1 MNRIRQSFRRKKE
14 QTLPEASRPHQWQK
28 DEEAVRGG
36 QCSFPVKY
44 LGCVEVDES
53 RGMHVCEDAVKRL
66 RNMGKKKIRAVL
78 WVSAD
83 ALRVVDESTKDLILD
98 QTIEKVSFCAP
109 DRNYDRAFSYI
120 CRDGTTRRWL
130 CHSFMSIKDS
140 GERLSHAVGCAFA
153 ACLERKQK
161 REKECGVTATFDNG
175 RTSFVRDGS
184 FRVLSATD
192 QAQREETLRQLEEQ
206 KRAGLTNAM
215 PAARGSNL
223 PLGKENVVEQHQM
236 EDEPQQRQQGD
247 DPAAS
252 TVDNAGLPGHA
263 IPRRHA
269 PIDELV
275 RQGSFRGFPAL
286 LQKSSPFKRNL
297 SVRLNELPSTLQRR
311 TDFHLLNKVPEVET
325 PGRTQDQVNNGD
337 GEMPGDSINA
347 LCSQISMAFSPEDPF
362 LGVPMSRPAFEPT
375 DLRNDVATPFTDSGA
390 ASRGV
395 LHTGHRRTQS
405 EAERWLDQVSKST
418 QGPVPFH
425 SASTSPNAV
434 FLPHPPRFSYQQASV
449 VTTGAQNG
457 MTQAAPAV
465 SSAIGPPASH
475 AAARPFSTAAPKA
488 TRNVQLSALS
498 LPFAGGRKGATPL
511 ANGTPST
518 SDAKFEAQWASLENR
533 HRHAIA
539 PPSPRATPSPTN
551 PFCSDVQ
558 KTFEIR
564 I

>member
-1 MNRIRQSFRRKKE
+1 QKGFMDTLGPGHRDVMNRIRQSFRRKKE

-44 LGCVEVDES
+44 LGCVEVEES

-66 RNMGKKKIRAVL
+66 RNQGKKKTRAVL

-206 KRAGLTNAM
+206 KR
-215 PAARGSNL
+215 
-223 PLGKENVVEQHQM
+223 
-236 EDEPQQRQQGD
+236 
-247 DPAAS
+247 
-252 TVDNAGLPGHA
+252 
-263 IPRRHA
+263 
-269 PIDELV
+269 
-275 RQGSFRGFPAL
+275 
-286 LQKSSPFKRNL
+286 
-297 SVRLNELPSTLQRR
+297 
-311 TDFHLLNKVPEVET
+311 VPEAET
-325 PGRTQDQVNNGD
+325 SGRTQDQVNNGD

-362 LGVPMSRPAFEPT
+362 VGVPMSRPAFEPT
-375 DLRNDVATPFTDSGA
+375 DLRKSRRRYGNIVGTPFTNSVA

-405 EAERWLDQVSKST
+405 EAERWLEQVSKST
-418 QGPVPFH
+418 QGPVPFPST
-425 SASTSPNAV
+425 SASPSAV
-434 FLPHPPRFSYQQASV
+434 FLPQPPQFSFQQASV
-449 VTTGAQNG
+449 VAAGVQNG
-457 MTQAAPAV
+457 TMTQATPVA
-465 SSAIGPPASH
+465 SSVVGPPASH
-475 AAARPFSTAAPKA
+475 VTARPFGTAAAKA

-498 LPFAGGRKGATPL
+498 LPFAGGRKGTTTL
-511 ANGTPST
+511 ANGTVGT

-539 PPSPRATPSPTN
+539 PPSPR
-551 PFCSDVQ
+551 